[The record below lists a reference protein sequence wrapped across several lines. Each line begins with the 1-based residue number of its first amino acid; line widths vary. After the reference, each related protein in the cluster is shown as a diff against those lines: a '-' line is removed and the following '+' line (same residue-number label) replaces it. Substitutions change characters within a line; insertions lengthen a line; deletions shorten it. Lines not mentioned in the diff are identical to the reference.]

1 MSKIAIVGG
10 GLSGITYAFFKK
22 SLSPGS
28 RIYIFDPKSDFSVY
42 PSTGLLTYPNLKKLQ
57 RWFDL
62 NPFVLAT
69 YSGWGLLKEQNSRL
83 VSHRIIRFRHPFM
96 VYWDVGDFINKLYQ
110 KLKIKRVVSFV
121 DEVRYSKSGW
131 ELKTRNSWYK
141 GFDRLVLAAGS
152 GVGRFRVVK
161 KCLKTDPFARSF
173 FAIEEVYRIP
183 SFNLDKDVVWFY
195 PYGAYGAWA
204 VSVDGKL
211 KIGAAVDA
219 DKKDN
224 AADLLKLIKNS
235 FYLKLENRISVV
247 SNFLP
252 GSGVALLQRRSATCR
267 NLDIVGDAGGFCG
280 PLALDGLYYAVL
292 SSVWASHG
300 KKVPAWFVAK
310 SRAERYLS
318 LLVAKYNFA
327 RSIVFKFS
335 PILLRLWFLIK
346 QRF

>member
-10 GLSGITYAFFKK
+10 GLSGVAYAFFKK
-22 SLSPGS
+22 SLSPAS
-28 RIYIFDPKSDFSVY
+28 QIYIFDPKSDFSVY

-62 NPFVLAT
+62 NPFVLAK
-69 YSGWGLLKEQNSRL
+69 YSGWGLLKKQNRRL
-83 VSHRIIRFRHPFM
+83 VPHRVVRFRQPFM
-96 VYWDVGDFINKLYQ
+96 VYWDVGGFISKLYQ
-110 KLKIKRVVSFV
+110 RLKIKRVVSFV
-121 DEVRYSKSGW
+121 DEIKYSKSGW
-131 ELKTRNSWYK
+131 ELKTGASWHK

-152 GVGRFRVVK
+152 GVRRFRNVK
-161 KCLKTDPFARSF
+161 KCFKADPFSRSF
-173 FAIEEVYRIP
+173 FAIEEVYRVS

-195 PYGAYGAWA
+195 PHGAYGAWI
-204 VSVDGKL
+204 VPLDGKL

-219 DKKDN
+219 NNKDD
-224 AADLLKLIKNS
+224 AAELLKLIKIS
-235 FYLKLENRISVV
+235 FSLKLENRISVV

-252 GSGVALLQRRSATCR
+252 GSGVALLQRRGVACR

-292 SSVWASHG
+292 SSFWASRDQ
-300 KKVPAWFVAK
+300 KVPAWFVTK
-310 SRAERYLS
+310 SRIEQYLS

-327 RSIVFKFS
+327 RSVVFKFS
-335 PILLRLWFLIK
+335 PLLLRLWFLIK